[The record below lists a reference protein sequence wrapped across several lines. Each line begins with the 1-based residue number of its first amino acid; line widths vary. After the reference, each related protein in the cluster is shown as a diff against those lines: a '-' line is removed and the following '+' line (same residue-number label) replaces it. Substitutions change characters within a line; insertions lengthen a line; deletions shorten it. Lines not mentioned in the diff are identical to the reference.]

1 VAVWSARGQRDPFTR
16 ITCSRALPWLDGRDG
31 CRSHKIWNQN
41 LHPRVTEQHRVKLLV
56 ADHIS
61 IPAVESVGARPAD
74 GAWAPLRE
82 PLFRSLWIAAV
93 ISYTGTW
100 MQNVGAGWLMTQLS
114 TSPLMVSLVQAA
126 AAVPVF
132 LVVLP
137 AGALADM
144 VDRRRLLLF
153 TQSWM
158 VAAAAALGLLTLRH
172 AVTPWVL
179 LLFTLVLG
187 VGAVLNDPAW
197 QAITPEVVSPRQH
210 ASAVALNS
218 AGFNVARAVGPA
230 LGGMVVAVA
239 GSGWSFLLNA
249 LSFFGVIL
257 FLCRWQR
264 APHEPLATRR
274 LRDAILEGL
283 RYVRG
288 APQVRSVLIRT
299 GAFSVGASSL
309 LALLP
314 VICQP
319 HGAQGYGLLL
329 TCFGL
334 GALAGAG
341 LLPRVRRRYSV
352 DGLVAVATVVFA
364 GMTFAA
370 GQVHAF
376 EVLCAVLFT
385 SGAAWIG
392 ILACFNVVA
401 QTMCP
406 SRMRARALSM
416 YLLVLQ
422 GGMALGSVVW
432 GEIAARKGVPVALAW
447 SALAMVVG
455 LSSILRHRLTATEL
469 RLTPVVAR
477 D

>member
-1 VAVWSARGQRDPFTR
+1 MADQVS
-16 ITCSRALPWLDGRDG
+16 LPAIGIN
-31 CRSHKIWNQN
+31 S
-41 LHPRVTEQHRVKLLV
+41 PRHD
-56 ADHIS
+56 A
-61 IPAVESVGARPAD
+61 
-74 GAWAPLRE
+74 AWEPLRE

-114 TSPLMVSLVQAA
+114 ASPLMVSLVQAA

-132 LVVLP
+132 FVVLP

-158 VAAAAALGLLTLRH
+158 VAAAAALGVLTLRH
-172 AVTPWVL
+172 AVTPFTL
-179 LLFTLVLG
+179 LLFTTVLG

-197 QAITPEVVSPRQH
+197 QAIMPEVVTPGRH

-230 LGGMVVAVA
+230 LGGIVVAAA

-249 LSFFGVIL
+249 ASFFGVIL
-257 FLCRWQR
+257 FLWHWRR
-264 APHEPLATRR
+264 APHEPLANRR
-274 LRDAILEGL
+274 MRDVIWEGIS
-283 RYVRG
+283 YVRG

-299 GAFSVGASSL
+299 GAFSVGATSL

-319 HGAQGYGLLL
+319 HGAQGYGFLL

-334 GALAGAG
+334 GALAGAA
-341 LLPRVRRRYSV
+341 LLPRLKRRYSV
-352 DGLVAVATVVFA
+352 DGLVASATLVFA
-364 GMTFAA
+364 GMTFSA
-370 GQVHAF
+370 GQVHSF
-376 EVLCAVLFT
+376 EALCAVLFMA
-385 SGAAWIG
+385 GAAWIG

-406 SRMRARALSM
+406 SWMRARALSM

-422 GGMALGSVVW
+422 GGMALGSAFW
-432 GEIAARKGVPVALAW
+432 GELAARKGVPVALAW
-447 SALAMVVG
+447 SALAMVIG
-455 LSSILRHRLTATEL
+455 LSSILWHRLTGTDLKMA
-469 RLTPVVAR
+469 PAAVG

>member
-1 VAVWSARGQRDPFTR
+1 
-16 ITCSRALPWLDGRDG
+16 
-31 CRSHKIWNQN
+31 
-41 LHPRVTEQHRVKLLV
+41 
-56 ADHIS
+56 
-61 IPAVESVGARPAD
+61 
-74 GAWAPLRE
+74 
-82 PLFRSLWIAAV
+82 
-93 ISYTGTW
+93 

-126 AAVPVF
+126 AAIPVF

-158 VAAAAALGLLTLRH
+158 VVAAVALGVLTLFN
-172 AVTPWVL
+172 AVSPWML
-179 LLFTLVLG
+179 LAFTFLMGL
-187 VGAVLNDPAW
+187 GAVMNDPAW
-197 QAITPEVVSPRQH
+197 QAITPEVVSPQLH

-230 LGGMVVAVA
+230 LGGIVVAAA

-249 LSFFGVIL
+249 ASFFGVIL
-257 FLCRWQR
+257 FLYTWKC
-264 APHEPLATRR
+264 APHEPLPTHGVRE
-274 LRDAILEGL
+274 AIEEGF

-299 GAFSVGASSL
+299 GAFSFGATSL

-319 HGAQGYGLLL
+319 HGAQGYGFLL

-334 GALAGAG
+334 GALAGAAV
-341 LLPRVRRRYSV
+341 LPQLRLRYSV
-352 DGLVAVATVVFA
+352 DGLVAGATVVFA
-364 GMTFAA
+364 CMTFTA
-370 GQVHAF
+370 GQVHVF
-376 EVLCAVLFT
+376 EWLCLVLFT
-385 SGAAWIG
+385 AGAAWIG

-406 SRMRARALSM
+406 SWMRARALSM

-422 GGMALGSVVW
+422 GGMAIGSAVW
-432 GEIAARKGVPVALAW
+432 GELAAKRGVPEALAW
-447 SALAMVVG
+447 SAVAMVIG
-455 LSSILRHRLTATEL
+455 LTTIRRHRLTGAEL
-469 RLTPVVAR
+469 KMIPAVVR